1 MIYNNYTDTEELL
14 EEEILTQEEKLNN
27 IILFNDDVNTFEW
40 VIECLMQYCE
50 HDSIQAEQC
59 AHIVHFN
66 GKCAVKKGPLN
77 KLKPICDTLLQKGLS
92 AEIN

>member
-1 MIYNNYTDTEELL
+1 MLSSYDTEELL
-14 EEEILTQEEKLNN
+14 EVEQITKEENLNN

-40 VIECLMQYCE
+40 VIECLMTYCG

-59 AHIVHFN
+59 AHIVHHN
-66 GKCAVKKGPLN
+66 GKCGVKTGTLL
-77 KLKPICDTLLQKGLS
+77 KLKPICEALLQKGLS